1 MRQLRSDQPGG
12 RDKSMTRSR
21 WTRALALL
29 FAFGLAAA
37 ACGGDETGF
46 APAIVEDAATD
57 DAGADAAPADAD
69 EPADADAA
77 EPAAVEEED
86 DEPADLGQVVVAEGA
101 NCAADLPPL
110 EPGTF
115 APSGDFVYAIS
126 LPANSLNPHDD
137 QTPATFAYYGWI
149 YEGLVRQNAD
159 GSVVPWLARCWET
172 NDSGTEVTFY
182 LHEGITFHDG
192 APFNADAVVANVEF
206 VKTAGPPQVI
216 PPVAGQLGIVDTIEA
231 LDEHTVKFNL
241 KGPGEILLLSGL
253 IRNSGLMVSPASL
266 GDAAASPMG
275 TGPYA
280 WSESSPDLTQ
290 IDLAANADYW
300 QPGLVGLE
308 TARLVVAIDQIA
320 RVDAFNAGQYDASVV
335 LLNDLDLLI
344 TGDVTSNFTVRIGFV
359 VADWT
364 GQQIPQLANRE
375 VRCAMAQALNRQGIQ
390 ARLNAPGSENNQFAT
405 GPSDYAWIDDLDVP
419 DFDIEAAK
427 ARFEATGEEGF
438 TFTNGHLPAG
448 FWPVLSSAWGTALA
462 ELGITMQNEA
472 LDPPSGGEMFGRLAR
487 GQHPVQIIPFN
498 EPNALM
504 SLVARTGEAGF
515 NPSKVS
521 PDGVVELVAAAR
533 GKNFVDG
540 EADVAAAWK
549 IMLEE
554 CIFIV
559 NNTLTTV
566 IAYQDGVDGVHH
578 TQGIPIHFWPHGVTK
593 S

>member
-1 MRQLRSDQPGG
+1 MIR
-12 RDKSMTRSR
+12 TR
-21 WTRALALL
+21 WTRAIALL

-46 APAIVEDAATD
+46 APAIVEEAAPD
-57 DAGADAAPADAD
+57 NVAADAPAEAD
-69 EPADADAA
+69 EPSDAGSA
-77 EPAAVEEED
+77 EPATVEED
-86 DEPADLGQVVVAEGA
+86 DEESADLGQVVVAEAA

-115 APSGDFVYAIS
+115 APSGDFSYAIS
-126 LPANSLNPHDD
+126 IALNSLNPHDD
-137 QTPATFAYYGWI
+137 QTPATFAYYSWI
-149 YEGLVRQNAD
+149 YEGLVRQDAD

-172 NDSGTEVTFY
+172 NDDGSEVTFY

-192 APFNADAVVANVEF
+192 TPFNADAVVANVEF

-216 PPVAGQLGIVDTIEA
+216 PPVAGQLGIVDTVEA
-231 LDEHTVKFNL
+231 IDEHTVKFNL

-253 IRNSGLMVSPASL
+253 IRNSGLVVSPASL
-266 GDAAASPMG
+266 GSAAAAPVG

-280 WSESSPDLTQ
+280 WASSNPDFTQ
-290 IDLAANADYW
+290 NDLVAYADYW

-308 TARLVVAIDQIA
+308 TVRLEAAIDQVA
-320 RVDAFNAGQYDASVV
+320 RLDSFNAGQYDVAVV
-335 LLNDLDLLI
+335 RLNDLDLLL
-344 TGDVTSNFTVRIGFV
+344 TGDVSTNFTVRIGFV

-364 GQQIPQLANRE
+364 GEQIPQLANRE

-390 ARLNAPGSENNQFAT
+390 AQLNDPDSVNNQFAT
-405 GPSDYAWIDDLDVP
+405 GPSDYAYIDDLDVP
-419 DFDIEAAK
+419 EFDIDAAK

-438 TFTNGHLPAG
+438 TFTNGHLPGG

-472 LDPPSGGEMFGRLAR
+472 LDPPTGGEMFGRLAQ
-487 GQHPVQIIPFN
+487 GAHPVQIIPFN

-515 NPSKVS
+515 NPSKLS
-521 PDGVVELVAAAR
+521 PEGVVELVAAAR
-533 GKNFVDG
+533 GKNFADG

-566 IAYQDGVDGVHH
+566 VAHQDGIEGVHH

>member
-1 MRQLRSDQPGG
+1 M
-12 RDKSMTRSR
+12 
-21 WTRALALL
+21 
-29 FAFGLAAA
+29 AAT

-46 APAIVEDAATD
+46 APAIVEDPSADAPDASGD
-57 DAGADAAPADAD
+57 DAPAGAGADLP
-69 EPADADAA
+69 
-77 EPAAVEEED
+77 AVETDD
-86 DEPADLGQVVVAEGA
+86 DEADDLGQMVVAEAA
-101 NCAADLPPL
+101 NCAEEMAAP
-110 EPGTF
+110 ERGTF
-115 APSGDFVYAIS
+115 APSGDFSFAIS
-126 LPANSLNPHDD
+126 LGVNSLNPHDD
-137 QTPATFAYYGWI
+137 QTPATFTYYSWI
-149 YEGLVRQNAD
+149 YEGLVRQEAD
-159 GSVVPWLARCWET
+159 GSVVPWLAQCWET
-172 NDSGTEVTFY
+172 SGDGSEVTFY

-216 PPVAGQLGIVDTIEA
+216 PPVAGQLGIVDTVEA
-231 LDEHTVKFNL
+231 IDEHTVKFNL
-241 KGPGEILLLSGL
+241 TGPGEILLLSGL

-266 GDAAASPMG
+266 GNAAAAPVG
-275 TGPYA
+275 TGPYEWA
-280 WSESSPDLTQ
+280 RSNPDFTQ
-290 IDLAANADYW
+290 NDLVANAGYW

-308 TARLVVAIDQIA
+308 TVRLEVAIDQVA
-320 RVDAFNAGQYDASVV
+320 RLDSFNAGQYDAAVV
-335 LLNDLDLLI
+335 LLNDLDRML
-344 TGDVTSNFTVRIGFV
+344 TGDITTNFTVRIGFV

-364 GQQIPQLANRE
+364 GEQIPQLANRE

-390 ARLNAPGSENNQFAT
+390 AQLNDPDSVNNQFAT
-405 GPSDYAWIDDLDVP
+405 GPSDYAYIDDLDVP
-419 DFDIEAAK
+419 EFDIEAAK
-427 ARFEATGEEGF
+427 ARFAATGEEGF
-438 TFTNGHLPAG
+438 TFTNGHLPSG

-472 LDPPSGGEMFGRLAR
+472 LDPPNGGEMFGRLAR
-487 GQHPVQIIPFN
+487 GAHPVQIIPFN

-521 PDGVVELVAAAR
+521 PDGVVDLVTAAR
-533 GKNFVDG
+533 GKNFDAG

-554 CIFIV
+554 CIFII

-566 IAYQDGVDGVHH
+566 VAYQDGVEGVHH

>member
-1 MRQLRSDQPGG
+1 MIRR
-12 RDKSMTRSR
+12 R
-21 WTRALALL
+21 WTRAIALL

-46 APAIVEDAATD
+46 APAIVEDPSAGDAGDDTAAADTD
-57 DAGADAAPADAD
+57 DASDASATESAPAED
-69 EPADADAA
+69 
-77 EPAAVEEED
+77 ED
-86 DEPADLGQVVVAEGA
+86 DEPADLGQVVVAEAA

-110 EPGTF
+110 EPGIF
-115 APSGDFVYAIS
+115 APSGDFSYAIS
-126 LPANSLNPHDD
+126 IALNSLNPHDD
-137 QTPATFAYYGWI
+137 QTPATFAYYSWI
-149 YEGLVRQNAD
+149 YEGLVRQEAD

-172 NDSGTEVTFY
+172 NDDGSEVTFY

-192 APFNADAVVANVEF
+192 TAFNADAVVANVEF

-216 PPVAGQLGIVDTIEA
+216 PPVAGQLGIVDTVEA
-231 LDEHTVKFNL
+231 IDEHTVKFNL
-241 KGPGEILLLSGL
+241 VGPGEILLLSGL

-266 GDAAASPMG
+266 GNAAAAPVG
-275 TGPYA
+275 TGPYQWA
-280 WSESSPDLTQ
+280 SSNPDFTQ
-290 IDLAANADYW
+290 NDLVAYAGYW

-308 TARLVVAIDQIA
+308 TVRLEAAIDQVA
-320 RVDAFNAGQYDASVV
+320 RLDSFNAGQYDVAVV
-335 LLNDLDLLI
+335 RLNDLDLLL
-344 TGDVTSNFTVRIGFV
+344 TGDVSFNFTVRIGFV

-364 GQQIPQLANRE
+364 GEQIPQLANRE
-375 VRCAMAQALNRQGIQ
+375 VRCAMAQALNRHGIQ
-390 ARLNAPGSENNQFAT
+390 AQLNDPDSVNNQFAT
-405 GPSDYAWIDDLDVP
+405 GPSDYAYIDDLDVP
-419 DFDIEAAK
+419 EFDIEAAK
-427 ARFEATGEEGF
+427 ARFAATGEEDF
-438 TFTNGHLPAG
+438 TFTNGHLPGG

-472 LDPPSGGEMFGRLAR
+472 LDPPTGGEMFGRLAR
-487 GQHPVQIIPFN
+487 GAHPVQIVPFN

-504 SLVARTGEAGF
+504 SLVARTGQAGF

-521 PDGVVELVAAAR
+521 PDGVVELVTAAR
-533 GKNFVDG
+533 GKNFADG

-566 IAYQDGVDGVHH
+566 VAYQDGVAGVHH

>member
-1 MRQLRSDQPGG
+1 
-12 RDKSMTRSR
+12 MTRSR
-21 WTRALALL
+21 WTRAIALL
-29 FAFGLAAA
+29 FAFGMAAT

-46 APAIVEDAATD
+46 APAIVEDTSTAE
-57 DAGADAAPADAD
+57 AAPVDAD
-69 EPADADAA
+69 EQRDADDTESATA
-77 EPAAVEEED
+77 EEED
-86 DEPADLGQVVVAEGA
+86 NESADLGQVVVAEAA

-110 EPGTF
+110 APGTF
-115 APSGDFVYAIS
+115 APSGDFSYAIS
-126 LPANSLNPHDD
+126 IALNSLNPHDD
-137 QTPATFAYYGWI
+137 QTPATFAYYSWI
-149 YEGLVRQNAD
+149 YEGLVRQETD
-159 GSVVPWLARCWET
+159 GTVVPWLARCWET
-172 NDSGTEVTFY
+172 SDDGSEVTFY

-192 APFNADAVVANVEF
+192 TPFNADAVVANAEF

-216 PPVAGQLGIVDTIEA
+216 PPVAGQLGIVDTVEA
-231 LDEHTVKFNL
+231 IDEHTVKFNL
-241 KGPGEILLLSGL
+241 AGPGEILLLSGL

-266 GDAAASPMG
+266 GNAAAAPVG

-280 WSESSPDLTQ
+280 WASSNPDFTQ
-290 IDLAANADYW
+290 NDLVAYADYW

-308 TARLVVAIDQIA
+308 TVRLEAAIDPVARLDS
-320 RVDAFNAGQYDASVV
+320 FNAGQYDAAVV
-335 LLNDLDLLI
+335 RLNDLDLLLA
-344 TGDVTSNFTVRIGFV
+344 GDFSSNFTVRIGFV

-375 VRCAMAQALNRQGIQ
+375 VRCAMAQALNRQGITAQ
-390 ARLNAPGSENNQFAT
+390 LNEPDSVTNQFAT
-405 GPSDYAWIDDLDVP
+405 GPPDYAYIEDLNVP
-419 DFDIEAAK
+419 EFDIDAAK
-427 ARFEATGEEGF
+427 ARFAATGEEGF
-438 TFTNGHLPAG
+438 TFTNGHLPGG
-448 FWPVLSSAWGTALA
+448 FWPTVSSAWSTALA

-472 LDPPSGGEMFGRLAR
+472 LDPPTGGEMFGRLAR
-487 GQHPVQIIPFN
+487 GAHPVQIIPFN

-515 NPSKVS
+515 NPSGVS

-533 GKNFVDG
+533 SKNFADG

-559 NNTLTTV
+559 NHTLTTV
-566 IAYQDGVDGVHH
+566 MAYQDNVQGIHH